1 MGYCPS
7 VPEDIQHYCCASCA
21 GASYDSLRDSRKG
34 GSRDRGSGDGCS
46 NDDQCLSG
54 ACRDWSNFDKRCC
67 PHGHG
72 NRWDQCGNL
81 PSGSACKN
89 WDGSQCQSGRCHD
102 WTCTRA
108 NRENGESCGAD
119 GECLSGA
126 CRDWSNFDKRCC
138 PHGHG
143 NRWDQCGNLPSGSA
157 CKNWDGSQCQ
167 SGWCHDWTCTT
178 GTKQTGES
186 CGADGECLSGACRD
200 WTNFDKRCC
209 PHGHGNR
216 WDQCGNLPSGS
227 PCKNW
232 DGSSLLLYFSF
243 LTQRCLGAGAGKC
256 IDGKCRHGAPCEVCR
271 VDGLTPRHSD
281 CGDGLCNYEPGWF
294 FGFFGSGRCDSLP
307 PYFCLGIDD
316 VEYCAA
322 DSNVGHGRRE
332 YHGDNH
338 HTVEF
343 PNGEIEA
350 WISC

>member
-1 MGYCPS
+1 MHQPRCHLARAGRAILLLVAAILPHSLGFAPTSTCVDDDAAVPAFATALGVQVSTCAEVLSMGYCPS

-21 GASYDSLRDSRKG
+21 GASYDSRRDSRKG

-67 PHGHG
+67 P
-72 NRWDQCGNL
+72 D
-81 PSGSACKN
+81 
-89 WDGSQCQSGRCHD
+89 
-102 WTCTRA
+102 
-108 NRENGESCGAD
+108 
-119 GECLSGA
+119 
-126 CRDWSNFDKRCC
+126 
-138 PHGHG
+138 GHG

-186 CGADGECLSGACRD
+186 CGVDGECLSGACRD

-232 DGSSLLLYFSF
+232 DGS
-243 LTQRCLGAGAGKC
+243 QCQ
-256 IDGKCRHGAPCEVCR
+256 
-271 VDGLTPRHSD
+271 
-281 CGDGLCNYEPGWF
+281 
-294 FGFFGSGRCDSLP
+294 SGRCHDWT
-307 PYFCLGIDD
+307 CTKT
-316 VEYCAA
+316 C
-322 DSNVGHGRRE
+322 SN
-332 YHGDNH
+332 DNQ
-338 HTVEF
+338 
-343 PNGEIEA
+343 
-350 WISC
+350 

>member
-143 NRWDQCGNLPSGSA
+143 NRWDQCGNLPSGSP

-167 SGWCHDWTCTT
+167 SGRCHDWTCTKT
-178 GTKQTGES
+178 CSNDNQ
-186 CGADGECLSGACRD
+186 
-200 WTNFDKRCC
+200 
-209 PHGHGNR
+209 
-216 WDQCGNLPSGS
+216 
-227 PCKNW
+227 
-232 DGSSLLLYFSF
+232 
-243 LTQRCLGAGAGKC
+243 
-256 IDGKCRHGAPCEVCR
+256 